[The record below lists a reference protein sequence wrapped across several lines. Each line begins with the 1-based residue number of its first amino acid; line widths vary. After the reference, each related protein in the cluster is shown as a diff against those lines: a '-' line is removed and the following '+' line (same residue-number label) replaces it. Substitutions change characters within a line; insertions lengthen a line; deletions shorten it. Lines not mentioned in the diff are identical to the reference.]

1 MMMMMMMMTG
11 QDMHGMFTS
20 PEILKLVVR
29 QYNAAVESVEHQPI
43 RKTFKILDEAKFHVL
58 MVKLAKGWESNLTS
72 TVNTLCAQDPYPP
85 AAPWPDEDFWPS
97 LLLKD
102 AGTFKQRVQVPDS
115 ADTKSCTR
123 KQVQTAW
130 VKYFAPQLQR
140 HKLNPPSGQTPRS
153 YAQTKRQ
160 GKDASN
166 TGDISSGTGKK
177 KQAKKERVFQSL
189 QSDGSKAVLTQQTSP
204 AASVPP
210 SLEAKLFS
218 VLQQDAKAEEE
229 AKEKVM
235 GTLAAI
241 STGLTNMTSVLQG
254 IQQQQSMQQMLLM
267 RLMQSP
273 SAPGH
278 TPLPQP
284 ALWEQFFSA
293 TFQPGSQPSSF
304 PPSAQ
309 ITPRRPG

>member
-1 MMMMMMMMTG
+1 
-11 QDMHGMFTS
+11 MFTS
-20 PEILKLVVR
+20 PDTLKLVVR
-29 QYNAAVESVEHQPI
+29 QYNAAVESVEHPQI

-140 HKLNPPSGQTPRS
+140 HKLNPPSGKTPRS

-166 TGDISSGTGKK
+166 TGDTSSGTGGSGAKK
-177 KQAKKERVFQSL
+177 KPAKKERVFQSL
-189 QSDGSKAVLTQQTSP
+189 QSDGSKAVITQQTSP

-241 STGLTNMTSVLQG
+241 SSGLASMTSVLQG

-278 TPLPQP
+278 APLPQP

-293 TFQPGSQPSSF
+293 AFQPGSQPSSF

-309 ITPRRPG
+309 GAPQITPRRTG